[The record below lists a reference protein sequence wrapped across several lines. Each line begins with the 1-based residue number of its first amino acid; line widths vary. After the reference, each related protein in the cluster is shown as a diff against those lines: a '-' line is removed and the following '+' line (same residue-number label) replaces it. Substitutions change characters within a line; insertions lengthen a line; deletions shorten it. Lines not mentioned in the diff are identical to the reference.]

1 MVEIAS
7 QQCICG
13 RINSCAKSN
22 VINNTFLSKQL
33 LGWHSIQ
40 TNHKQKQEV
49 RIRPARVHGTV
60 KITYKVKVEITCKAY
75 LI

>member
-7 QQCICG
+7 QQCVCR
-13 RINSCAKSN
+13 RINSCAKSR
-22 VINNTFLSKQL
+22 VINNIFLSKQL
-33 LGWHSIQ
+33 LEWHSIQ

-49 RIRPARVHGTV
+49 RIGPAGVHGTV
-60 KITYKVKVEITCKAY
+60 KITFKVKVEMVCKAY